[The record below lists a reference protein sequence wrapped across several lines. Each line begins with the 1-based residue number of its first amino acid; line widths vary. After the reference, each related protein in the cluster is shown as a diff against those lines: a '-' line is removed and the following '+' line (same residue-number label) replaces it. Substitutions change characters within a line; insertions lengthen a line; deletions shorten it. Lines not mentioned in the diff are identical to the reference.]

1 VTVLQLEMDS
11 KKLIAWLEEVQGE
24 AMEYGWEF
32 EHVDDLIRIGEHT
45 IKLGLAG
52 DGVLELV
59 EKMEEVTD
67 FMEQWGVDSDSVE
80 ELMELIRKYLV

>member
-1 VTVLQLEMDS
+1 MDS
-11 KKLIAWLEEVQGE
+11 KKLIAWLDEVH
-24 AMEYGWEF
+24 ADTADYGWEI
-32 EHVDDLIRIGEHT
+32 EHMDALVRIGEHT

-52 DGVLELV
+52 DGLELL

-80 ELMELIRKYLV
+80 ELMDIIRKYLV

>member
-1 VTVLQLEMDS
+1 MDS
-11 KKLIAWLEEVQGE
+11 KKLSAWLDEVQGE

-32 EHVDDLIRIGEHT
+32 EHVDAMIRIGEHT

-52 DGVLELV
+52 DGVELL

-80 ELMELIRKYLV
+80 KLMEIIRKYLV

>member
-1 VTVLQLEMDS
+1 LTVRQLEMDS
-11 KKLIAWLEEVQGE
+11 KKLSAWLEEVQGE
-24 AMEYGWEF
+24 AAEYGWEF
-32 EHVDDLIRIGEHT
+32 EHVDALIRIGEHT

-52 DGVLELV
+52 DGLELL